1 MASDLIGKGVFAT
14 VRLENSADGSSV
26 AVKVYEHRVGSP
38 GSDLQ
43 RMHEMHLANEVRLAG
58 RLAHPHII
66 APQEVRVGGSRTEL
80 TMEYAPHGTLEAYA
94 LRLGPV
100 GLPETDGRRLFS
112 ELVSA
117 VQYLHG
123 QGVAHRD
130 VKLENVMLDVQ
141 WRARLI
147 DFGSAHEVKPSIMA
161 TGHKALTTHA
171 MQSLPQS
178 PSPHHGA
185 AAGAPGGGSVFNHHR
200 FHWMQGTPGYMG
212 PEVLQGALSGRG
224 GYDLLPADVWSLG
237 VCLYCLFNQTGL
249 PFRGKDAHEL
259 LKNASSRPHP
269 PLSHLSRNG
278 TDLLNQLLAKSPN
291 HRPSAKNISK
301 HVWFNSPGSP
311 ASPHGPPLG
320 FTSSKKG
327 GFGVDAASVS
337 AVAAGEAVWIVEKD
351 DDDQPPPTSPTP
363 YGMRGAHNAL
373 TRPATATSKAL
384 PSNQPQ
390 YKEMARAAAHGRV
403 AHEGG
408 LHATAEAAR
417 AAAAA
422 YRAALPAHP
431 PILAGTRAAAASIAS
446 RQNPVTQR
454 PVGAAGGVL
463 NPPPYTTRT
472 DRPLTAGAFDGK
484 APPGFG
490 LSAHA
495 MQAGMRPGNPAEWR
509 QGNPHPGDPRSKQ
522 SGGAAPQLQLRGAT
536 VSVGRASGPNADV
549 PEEFCCS
556 LSVRSFAQLGIK

>member
-14 VRLENSADGSSV
+14 VRLENSPDGSSV

-185 AAGAPGGGSVFNHHR
+185 AAGAPGGGSVFNQHR

-278 TDLLNQLLAKSPN
+278 TDLLNQLLANRQTTDRVQRTYQSMSGSIRQA
-291 HRPSAKNISK
+291 RPPRPMGHHWALRRPRR
-301 HVWFNSPGSP
+301 VV
-311 ASPHGPPLG
+311 L
-320 FTSSKKG
+320 
-327 GFGVDAASVS
+327 VS
-337 AVAAGEAVWIVEKD
+337 T
-351 DDDQPPPTSPTP
+351 PPPSPPSPLVRPFGSWRRMTTINLLQHHRRHMECAERT
-363 YGMRGAHNAL
+363 MR
-373 TRPATATSKAL
+373 
-384 PSNQPQ
+384 
-390 YKEMARAAAHGRV
+390 
-403 AHEGG
+403 
-408 LHATAEAAR
+408 
-417 AAAAA
+417 
-422 YRAALPAHP
+422 
-431 PILAGTRAAAASIAS
+431 
-446 RQNPVTQR
+446 
-454 PVGAAGGVL
+454 
-463 NPPPYTTRT
+463 
-472 DRPLTAGAFDGK
+472 
-484 APPGFG
+484 
-490 LSAHA
+490 
-495 MQAGMRPGNPAEWR
+495 
-509 QGNPHPGDPRSKQ
+509 
-522 SGGAAPQLQLRGAT
+522 
-536 VSVGRASGPNADV
+536 
-549 PEEFCCS
+549 
-556 LSVRSFAQLGIK
+556 